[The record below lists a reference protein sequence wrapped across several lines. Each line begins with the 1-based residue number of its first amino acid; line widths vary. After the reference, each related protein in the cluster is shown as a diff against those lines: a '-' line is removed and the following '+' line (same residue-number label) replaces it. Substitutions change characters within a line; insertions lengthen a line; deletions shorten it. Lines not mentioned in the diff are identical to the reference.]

1 MTRPVVAVV
10 TLAHGRHDHLRAQL
24 AALAL
29 GTRLPEIWVGAAMD
43 DELLESVVRHQASST
58 RPATTVEVVH
68 LPRRHGHL
76 PLAAA
81 RNAAAARAIAL
92 GADVLV
98 FLDVDCLPSERLV
111 ECYEQACRSMTSTP
125 SASTPPTVLSGA
137 VHYLP
142 PLPPGRDAYEPGDLR
157 RSVPHPA
164 RPVAPEPGMV
174 PEQDLRLFWSLSFAL
189 SSAHWEELGG
199 FDETYVGYGGEDT
212 DFAMRLGRNGGRLY
226 WLGGATAYHQYHDV
240 EDPPRRHLV
249 DIVRNSNLFHDR
261 WGEFPMGGWL
271 DAFAAE
277 GLITLSG
284 RPLRWTL
291 TPAAGT
297 PARTP

>member
-1 MTRPVVAVV
+1 MTRSVVAVV
-10 TLAHGRHDHLRAQL
+10 TLAHGRHAHLRAQL
-24 AALAL
+24 AALAV
-29 GTRLPEIWVGAAMD
+29 GTRVPDIWVGAAMD
-43 DELLESVVRHQASST
+43 DEHLESVVRHQASSS
-58 RPATTVEVVH
+58 RPADKIEVVH

-111 ECYEQACRSMTSTP
+111 ERYAEACQAMAGTSCGP
-125 SASTPPTVLSGA
+125 RPPAVVSGA

-142 PLPPGRDAYEPGDLR
+142 PLPPGRGTYDPADLR
-157 RSVPHPA
+157 RSEPHPA
-164 RPVAPEPGMV
+164 RPVAPELDIV
-174 PEQDLRLFWSLSFAL
+174 PEDDLRLFWSLSFGL
-189 SSAHWEELGG
+189 SSADWDELGG

-226 WLGGATAYHQYHDV
+226 WLGGATAYHQYHEV
-240 EDPPRRHLV
+240 EDPPRRHLA

-261 WGEFPMGGWL
+261 WGEFPMGEWL

-284 RPLRWTL
+284 RPPRWTR

>member
-10 TLAHGRHDHLRAQL
+10 TLAHGRHAHLKAQL
-24 AALAL
+24 VALAA
-29 GTRLPEIWVGAAMD
+29 GTRLPDIWVAAAMD
-43 DELLESVVRHQASST
+43 DEVLESVVRDQASSS
-58 RPATTVEVVH
+58 RPAETIEVVH
-68 LPRRHGHL
+68 LRRRHGHL

-81 RNAAAARAIAL
+81 RNAAAARAIDL
-92 GADVLV
+92 GADLLV
-98 FLDVDCLPSERLV
+98 FLDVDCVPSERLV
-111 ECYEQACRSMTSTP
+111 ERYTQVCQSLSATP
-125 SASTPPTVLSGA
+125 SGPTSPAVVSGV

-142 PLPPGRDAYEPGDLR
+142 PLAPGRDAYDADDLR

-164 RPVAPEPGMV
+164 RPVAPERDLV
-174 PEQDLRLFWSLSFAL
+174 SEADLRLFWSLSFGL
-189 SSAHWEELGG
+189 SSAHWVELGG

-212 DFAMRLGRNGGRLY
+212 DFAMRLGRGGGRLY

-240 EDPPRRHLV
+240 EDPPRRHLA

-284 RPLRWTL
+284 RPPRWSL
-291 TPAAGT
+291 TPAVGT